1 MPIAWVLHV
10 AYAWIPIGLGLKGL
24 WLLWQLPV
32 AAGWLHAL
40 TAGAYATMILAVMT
54 RAALGH
60 TGRPLVAARPIVAVY
75 LLVTLAAVVRVFGPV
90 VAPTMVQSTWTVAG
104 ALWIAA
110 FLIYCAVYAPILL
123 RRRIDGR
130 PG

>member
-1 MPIAWVLHV
+1 M
-10 AYAWIPIGLGLKGL
+10 
-24 WLLWQLPV
+24 
-32 AAGWLHAL
+32 AAGGLHAL
-40 TAGAYATMILAVMT
+40 TAGAYASMILAVMT

-60 TGRPLVAARPIVAVY
+60 TGRPLVAAKPIVAVY

-90 VAPTMVQSTWTVAG
+90 AASTMVQSTWTVAG

-110 FLIYCAVYAPILL
+110 FLIHCAVYAPILS

>member
-1 MPIAWVLHV
+1 
-10 AYAWIPIGLGLKGL
+10 
-24 WLLWQLPV
+24 V
-32 AAGWLHAL
+32 AAK
-40 TAGAYATMILAVMT
+40 
-54 RAALGH
+54 
-60 TGRPLVAARPIVAVY
+60 PIVAVY
-75 LLVTLAAVVRVFGPV
+75 LLVTLAAVVRVFGPLA
-90 VAPTMVQSTWTVAG
+90 APTMVQSTWTVAG